1 MPLFICQS
9 DVRLTQRTFFPG
21 YIEADLGVSCVFLSQ
36 LFSKCH
42 LDVLYLHTGEAV
54 VRPDSSGAVSHHLQ
68 TSHRGCGN
76 LAALE
81 VTPLPPNKINA
92 LDCLQFANR
101 MLLERAPL
109 GCEPLTDMSE
119 MYIPGC

>member
-1 MPLFICQS
+1 MPS
-9 DVRLTQRTFFPG
+9 
-21 YIEADLGVSCVFLSQ
+21 Y
-36 LFSKCH
+36 
-42 LDVLYLHTGEAV
+42 VLYLHTGEAV
-54 VRPDSSGAVSHHLQ
+54 VRPDFSGGVSDHLQ

-76 LAALE
+76 LATSE

-92 LDCLQFANR
+92 LDCLQYLNS

-109 GCEPLTDMSE
+109 GYEPLTDMSE